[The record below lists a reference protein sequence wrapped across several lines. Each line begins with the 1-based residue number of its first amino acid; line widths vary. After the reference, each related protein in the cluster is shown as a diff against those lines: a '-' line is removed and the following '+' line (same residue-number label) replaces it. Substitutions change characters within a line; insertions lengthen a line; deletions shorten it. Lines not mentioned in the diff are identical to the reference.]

1 MIKSLIWYMYDD
13 LFDKEDKVYEWKNIT
28 DKDEIKNILNTY
40 ITKYY
45 DENDEKDVW
54 FSKIKEMCELLGYAS
69 NIKEYKKN
77 PENFKGNVADVST
90 VLRVALTTKSNTPD
104 LYHIMKLL
112 GKDKMIKRYS
122 KFN

>member
-13 LFDKEDKVYEWKNIT
+13 LFEKEDKVYEWKNIT

-40 ITKYY
+40 MTKYY

-54 FSKIKEMCELLGYAS
+54 FSKIKEMCESLGYAS

-77 PENFKGNVADVST
+77 PEDFKGNVADVST

-112 GKDKMIKRYS
+112 GKERMEVYGR
-122 KFN
+122 

>member
-1 MIKSLIWYMYDD
+1 MIKSLIWYIYDD